1 MGSCAHAHP
10 CLYGALA
17 GSCADGIPHSG
28 EACEFS
34 IFRAPVA
41 RHSLGMPHCT
51 VRYSVRLIPKTPGV
65 MAMDAVGIFHE
76 ERAEDEV
83 GLPGELVW
91 RRLETFSGPAGYALK
106 EQVRERLWDV
116 DVCARVGPLEWDG

>member
-1 MGSCAHAHP
+1 
-10 CLYGALA
+10 
-17 GSCADGIPHSG
+17 
-28 EACEFS
+28 
-34 IFRAPVA
+34 
-41 RHSLGMPHCT
+41 MPHCT
-51 VRYSVRLIPKTPGV
+51 VRYSVRLTPTTPGV

-91 RRLETFSGPAGYALK
+91 RRLETFSGPVGYALK
-106 EQVRERLWDV
+106 EQVREQLWEM